1 VKHLLER
8 IGGFVPSLV
17 ALTLPLVSLPI
28 ASDSYILPR
37 ASIVIAGACLGIG
50 LALLISAGPSLGAWR
65 LPLLAAAGAAMLAF
79 VFSISWPLSLIG
91 SFTRY
96 ESLPMRLSYLGL
108 AASAVWLLR
117 TRLQQD
123 AVGVA
128 FVVGTSVVAFKAW
141 LQWFFHAPF
150 RPDGDVGNANLL
162 AALIVMAIPIAIDRG
177 RRSAY
182 LTPAWAVA
190 IVVLLA
196 GLVVTTSR
204 SGGLGLIAGTLTV
217 IALSVP
223 ARFFR
228 AAGALAAVG
237 VGAAAAF
244 ILVWP
249 PLRGLNQDP
258 PELRVHLY
266 QDALRMIA
274 ARPVSGWGEDATGL
288 AFGQFLS
295 RDYAGLV
302 TFDRVHSGVLEI
314 AATQGLLGL
323 AALTWVIVVLA
334 RGMWR
339 GRSRPGVPGLAG
351 ALVGYSVWVFF
362 NFDWAPATGAFWLI
376 AGTCW
381 SVLQAPPRVAVAS
394 REGMPVLQAPPLM
407 AGASREGM
415 PVLQAPPL
423 MAGAS
428 REGMPVLQAPPRV
441 AGRAREEQPSRPAL
455 AVALA
460 IAAVIFAVFFAVL
473 PVLADVWYLKGR
485 ADLSVRVDPLQ
496 AQYHWALGTVP
507 ELQRAA
513 DLGETDPGMYIT
525 LGDGYAKLG
534 QYDRAARAYRR
545 ALAIDPFYSPAAQRL
560 RRSAP
565 SYSSSSSG

>member
-1 VKHLLER
+1 MKHLLER

-65 LPLLAAAGAAMLAF
+65 LPLLAAAGAAVLAF

-274 ARPVSGWGEDATGL
+274 ARPVSGWGEDTTGL

-362 NFDWAPATGAFWLI
+362 NFDWAPATGAFWLL

-381 SVLQAPPRVAVAS
+381 SVLQAPPRVAV
-394 REGMPVLQAPPLM
+394 
-407 AGASREGM
+407 
-415 PVLQAPPL
+415 
-423 MAGAS
+423 AS

>member
-1 VKHLLER
+1 MKHLLER

-65 LPLLAAAGAAMLAF
+65 LPLLAAAGAAVLAF

-162 AALIVMAIPIAIDRG
+162 AALIVMAI
-177 RRSAY
+177 
-182 LTPAWAVA
+182 
-190 IVVLLA
+190 
-196 GLVVTTSR
+196 
-204 SGGLGLIAGTLTV
+204 LGLIAGTLTV

-228 AAGALAAVG
+228 AAGALAVVG

-274 ARPVSGWGEDATGL
+274 ARPVSGWGEDTTGL

-362 NFDWAPATGAFWLI
+362 NFDWAPATGAFWLL

-381 SVLQAPPRVAVAS
+381 SVLQAPPRVAVASREGTPVLQAPPLMAVASREGMPVLQAPPRVAVAS
-394 REGMPVLQAPPLM
+394 REGMPVLQAPP
-407 AGASREGM
+407 
-415 PVLQAPPL
+415 
-423 MAGAS
+423 
-428 REGMPVLQAPPRV
+428 RV
-441 AGRAREEQPSRPAL
+441 AGRAREGHPSRPAL

-460 IAAVIFAVFFAVL
+460 VAAVIFAVFFAVL

-534 QYDRAARAYRR
+534 QCDRAARAYRR
-545 ALAIDPFYSPAAQRL
+545 ALEIDPFYAPAAQRL
-560 RRSAP
+560 KAV
-565 SYSSSSSG
+565 GA

>member
-1 VKHLLER
+1 MKHLLER

-65 LPLLAAAGAAMLAF
+65 LPLLAAAGAAVLAF

-274 ARPVSGWGEDATGL
+274 ARPVSGWGEDTTGL

-362 NFDWAPATGAFWLI
+362 NFDWAPATGAFWLL

-381 SVLQAPPRVAVAS
+381 SVLQAPPRV
-394 REGMPVLQAPPLM
+394 
-407 AGASREGM
+407 
-415 PVLQAPPL
+415 
-423 MAGAS
+423 AGAS

>member
-1 VKHLLER
+1 MKHLLER
-8 IGGFVPSLV
+8 IGGFIPSLV

-141 LQWFFHAPF
+141 LQWFFNAPF

-274 ARPVSGWGEDATGL
+274 ARPVSGWGEDTTGL

-362 NFDWAPATGAFWLI
+362 NFDWAPATGAFWLL

-394 REGMPVLQAPPLM
+394 REGMPVLQAPP
-407 AGASREGM
+407 
-415 PVLQAPPL
+415 
-423 MAGAS
+423 
-428 REGMPVLQAPPRV
+428 RV
-441 AGRAREEQPSRPAL
+441 AGRAREGHPSRPAL

-460 IAAVIFAVFFAVL
+460 LAAVIFAVFFAVL

-545 ALAIDPFYSPAAQRL
+545 ALEIDPFYAPAAQRL
-560 RRSAP
+560 KAV
-565 SYSSSSSG
+565 GA

>member
-1 VKHLLER
+1 MLSADIAVVRSFCFFLSKRQNLLSPLSKSLKRIQGPYPSWTTSSTTRWGQHLLNASAVPGGTSAPNITSNSATGFQLRGGAVKHLLER

-65 LPLLAAAGAAMLAF
+65 LPLLAAAGAAVLAF

-117 TRLQQD
+117 TKGQRD
-123 AVGVA
+123 AVGGA

-196 GLVVTTSR
+196 RLVVTTSR

-217 IALSVP
+217 IVLSVP
-223 ARFFR
+223 KRFIR
-228 AAGALAAVG
+228 AAGAFAVLG
-237 VGAAAAF
+237 LGSAAAF
-244 ILVWP
+244 ILVSP
-249 PLRGLNQDP
+249 PLRGLNNDP
-258 PELRVHLY
+258 PELRAHLY

-274 ARPVSGWGEDATGL
+274 ARPVTGWGEDATGL

-295 RDYAGLV
+295 QDYAGLV
-302 TFDRVHSGVLEI
+302 TFDRVHSGVLDV
-314 AATQGLLGL
+314 AATQGVLGL
-323 AALTWVIVVLA
+323 AALTWVVVVLA
-334 RGMWR
+334 GAMWR
-339 GRSRPGVPGLAG
+339 GRSQPGLPGLAG
-351 ALVGYSVWVFF
+351 ALG
-362 NFDWAPATGAFWLI
+362 G
-376 AGTCW
+376 C
-381 SVLQAPPRVAVAS
+381 
-394 REGMPVLQAPPLM
+394 
-407 AGASREGM
+407 
-415 PVLQAPPL
+415 
-423 MAGAS
+423 
-428 REGMPVLQAPPRV
+428 
-441 AGRAREEQPSRPAL
+441 
-455 AVALA
+455 
-460 IAAVIFAVFFAVL
+460 
-473 PVLADVWYLKGR
+473 
-485 ADLSVRVDPLQ
+485 
-496 AQYHWALGTVP
+496 
-507 ELQRAA
+507 
-513 DLGETDPGMYIT
+513 
-525 LGDGYAKLG
+525 
-534 QYDRAARAYRR
+534 
-545 ALAIDPFYSPAAQRL
+545 
-560 RRSAP
+560 SAP
-565 SYSSSSSG
+565 GGFYIGTGPAPGAPLVPAGPPPSLVRAP